1 MAALDD
7 LISQIQDESLRERI
21 RAEVKRANRQKKLGV
36 KIEPCKWVWA
46 KKNVGRIDVQPKR
59 ATLRSDPT
67 QAARYT
73 AENGGRNAAVFRVQ
87 PLPPSG

>member
-1 MAALDD
+1 MH
-7 LISQIQDESLRERI
+7 SLPI
-21 RAEVKRANRQKKLGV
+21 LSGSLSKGV
-36 KIEPCKWVWA
+36 KIEPCKCDWA